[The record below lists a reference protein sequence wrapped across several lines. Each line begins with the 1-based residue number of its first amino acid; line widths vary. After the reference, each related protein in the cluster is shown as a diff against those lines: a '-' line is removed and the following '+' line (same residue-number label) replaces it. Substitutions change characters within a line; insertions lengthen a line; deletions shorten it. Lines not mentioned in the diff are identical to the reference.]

1 MGRNEET
8 RVGTRIWE
16 TVKRVRRQVTK
27 KGREDMTDARQ
38 AVVPSFDAS
47 LSSSRPY
54 LVQVHRDL
62 FPRRKSKHGI
72 IVLVPHNA

>member
-1 MGRNEET
+1 MSGNENMY
-8 RVGTRIWE
+8 G
-16 TVKRVRRQVTK
+16 KRPRHTNHVTK
-27 KGREDMTDARQ
+27 KEREDMIDARE

-47 LSSSRPY
+47 LSSRPY

-62 FPRRKSKHGI
+62 FSRRKSKHGI